1 MKEDIKKLIDL
12 QDLDSKIDMVQDEI
26 NNIPLA
32 IEKKR
37 LLIEELKLNIE
48 EEKKKLVSIQL
59 KKKDKEIELASQ
71 EEKIKKSEKEL
82 NTIKS
87 NDTYRIMLNEIESIK
102 KLMSQIEDEILNLME
117 ETDLCSKELKNQEI
131 KSKENTQE
139 LEREILKLEN
149 DCQELNK
156 ELSLEINKK
165 EEFSKQLSGEL
176 LSHYNYIR
184 NKKTSK
190 VLAAI
195 LGDACGGCNTLL
207 TQRTMNDVLKGKDLI
222 SCDSCARI
230 LYFPEKET
238 ILPVESSS
246 PD

>member
-12 QDLDSKIDMVQDEI
+12 QDLDSKIDAAQAEI
-26 NNIPLA
+26 NSVPLY
-32 IEKKR
+32 IEKNR
-37 LLIEELKLNIE
+37 LLIQQIKSGLE
-48 EEKKKLVSIQL
+48 EEKKKLISIQL

-87 NDTYRIMLNEIESIK
+87 NDTYRAILNEIENIK
-102 KLMSQIEDEILNLME
+102 KCMSQIEDEILNLME
-117 ETDLCSKELKNQEI
+117 ETDLCSKELKNHEI
-131 KSKENTQE
+131 KSKQNEQE
-139 LEREILKLEN
+139 LETEILKLEN
-149 DCQELNK
+149 DLQEFNKQLN
-156 ELSLEINKK
+156 LEINKK

-176 LSHYNYIR
+176 LSHYNYVR

-195 LGDACGGCNTLL
+195 IGDACGGCNTLL
-207 TQRTMNDVLKGKDLI
+207 TQKVINDVLKGKDLI
-222 SCDSCARI
+222 SCESCARI

-238 ILPVESSS
+238 ALPVESN
-246 PD
+246 PTN